1 MAVNINIITSRNAL
15 HQPFGE
21 GVKYGYSGIHL
32 CDPHGDIEDKVSL
45 LKHVKHILETKNSNS
60 VKNDCIVN
68 DVSRIVMSSNDETI
82 LRIINNDSYNYAIT
96 HCSHFESQ
104 KDDLLVLDF
113 VHGKVMLSD
122 FITEDIVVEH
132 LLNVSGVDNLIDYL
146 YGERDD
152 LDAA

>member
-1 MAVNINIITSRNAL
+1 MALNINIITSRNAL

-45 LKHVKHILETKNSNS
+45 LKHVKHILQTENSS
-60 VKNDCIVN
+60 GVKNDCIVN
-68 DVSRIVMSSNDETI
+68 DISRITMSSNDETI

-96 HCSHFESQ
+96 HCSHFDSQ
-104 KDDLLVLDF
+104 KDDLLVFNLVNDN
-113 VHGKVMLSD
+113 VLLSD

-132 LLNVSGVDNLIDYL
+132 PLNVDGVDCLIDYL

>member
-132 LLNVSGVDNLIDYL
+132 SLNVSGVNNLIDYL

>member
-32 CDPHGDIEDKVSL
+32 CNPHGDIEDKVSL

-68 DVSRIVMSSNDETI
+68 DVSRIVMSSNDDTI

-96 HCSHFESQ
+96 HCSHFDSQ
-104 KDDLLVLDF
+104 KDDLLVFDF

-132 LLNVSGVDNLIDYL
+132 SLNVSGVNNLIDYL
-146 YGERDD
+146 YGEHND